1 MRVLFCAYRGWA
13 KSVYDDVK
21 NLCTESLLVTTPEQ
35 LGAMSRQT
43 WDVIIV
49 VGWSWKIEEIIVRE
63 NLVIG
68 MHPSDLPDYAGG
80 SPIQNQVLD
89 GLTESRATLF
99 RLNEKF
105 DEGEILDKERIDLS
119 GHLDDIFSSI
129 QSATTTMIKRFM
141 ASYPNISLH
150 PQSSGGKKVRRL
162 KPEDSML
169 PNTVFPDKM
178 GGKKMSC
185 REMWNFIRCRE
196 DPYPNV
202 FFEDETGK
210 LVLKH
215 VEFTP
220 KDNSNS

>member
-1 MRVLFCAYRGWA
+1 MRVLFCAYRDWA

-35 LGAMSRQT
+35 LSTMSRQT

-49 VGWSWKIEEIIVRE
+49 VGWSWKIEEIIVKE

-89 GLTESRATLF
+89 GLIESRATLF

-105 DEGEILDKERIDLS
+105 DEGEILDKERIDLT
-119 GHLDDIFSSI
+119 GHLDDIFCSI

-141 ASYPNISLH
+141 SSYPDISLH
-150 PQSSGGKKVRRL
+150 PQASGGKKVRRL

-169 PNTVFPDKM
+169 PNTAFPAKL

-185 REMWNFIRCRE
+185 LEMWNFIRCRE

-210 LVLKH
+210 LVIKH

-220 KDNSNS
+220 KDNPDS

>member
-1 MRVLFCAYRGWA
+1 MRVLFCAYRDWA

-21 NLCTESLLVTTPEQ
+21 SLCAESLLVNTPEQ
-35 LGAMSRQT
+35 LSLAASQN
-43 WDVIIV
+43 WDAIIV
-49 VGWSWKIEEIIVRE
+49 VGWSWKIEEKIVIE

-89 GLTESRATLF
+89 GLTHSRATLF

-105 DEGEILDKERIDLS
+105 DEGEILDKETIDLT

-129 QSATTTMIKRFM
+129 RFSTTAMIGRFI
-141 ASYPNISLH
+141 ASYPDFSLH
-150 PQSSGGKKVRRL
+150 PQQSGGKKVRRL
-162 KPEDSML
+162 RPEDSML
-169 PNTVFPDKM
+169 PNPCFPEKM

-185 REMWNFIRCRE
+185 VEMWNFIRCRE

-210 LVLKH
+210 LVIKH
-215 VEFTP
+215 VEFTIKNNP
-220 KDNSNS
+220 GS